1 MQSFEIMFRSLL
13 MGSAAI
19 GAAVLP
25 VAAFAQ
31 EQPAQAA
38 TDEAEDTNYG
48 AIVVTANKREQNLND
63 VGLAITALSG
73 DTLQKQGVSSLADLS
88 RTVPSL
94 TFQPTQYS
102 TPVYTL
108 RGVGFY
114 DSTLASYPTVSV
126 YLDEAP
132 LPLPVMTTHTAFDLE
147 RVEVLKGPQGTLFG
161 NNSTGG
167 AINFIASK
175 PTETFEAGGNI
186 SFGRFARVEG
196 NAYVSGPL
204 TENLTARVAVNG
216 AMADGWQRSI
226 SRPADT
232 NGEVGYIAGRVM
244 LDWRASDGIRFQLN
258 VNGWRD
264 SSDPVAPQ
272 YVGVIPQF
280 PGALSPE
287 QLALPF
293 APRNARAADWQR
305 NKKPNVDEKMGQLVL
320 RGDFDLTTDITLTSV
335 TSYAAYARDN
345 ANYEF
350 DGTPYLNGDY
360 FDASG
365 RVKTFSQELRIGN
378 GGRLPFRWVI
388 GANYERTN
396 TREFVV
402 VNFSEAS
409 LAPVF
414 GFTGD
419 KIRSR
424 QNMRNYAVFGNA
436 EYDIS
441 DQLTVKGGIRYTQAD
456 RAFSN
461 CTLDGGDG
469 TFSRVF
475 TELTNA
481 IQLGFLPVPGF
492 TPTGVPIGPIG
503 PDQCNMLDNV
513 TFDGTPV
520 TYLPGELFA
529 DLDEDNVSWRVGVD
543 FKPSNDLLLYANV
556 ARGYKA
562 GSFPFL
568 SGASFD
574 QNAAVTQ
581 ESLLSY
587 EAGFKASVFDRRI
600 NVNGAAFLYKYD
612 DKQLRG
618 KVPDPIFNL
627 LEALVNVPK
636 SELKG
641 VELEISGNPAPGLT
655 LSVAGS
661 YIDSEIKEYTNYSRS
676 NNLTDFAGSRIPY
689 TPKWQLNSS
698 VDYVLEGGKVQPF
711 VGATYS
717 WRSDQFANIGGS
729 RGLVIPAE
737 GGSDYPLED
746 VFKIKAYGLLDLRAG
761 VEAEDGSWRVSV
773 FGKNVTNKY
782 YTTNVQTAYD
792 NIVRFAGMPATY
804 GVTLAVKYR

>member
-1 MQSFEIMFRSLL
+1 MQSFELIYRSALL
-13 MGSAAI
+13 CSAA
-19 GAAVLP
+19 AAGIALP
-25 VAAFAQ
+25 TSAFAQ
-31 EQPAQAA
+31 EEPAQAA
-38 TDEAEDTNYG
+38 TDIQTASAYDT
-48 AIVVTANKREQNLND
+48 IIVTANKREQNLND

-73 DTLQKQGVSSLADLS
+73 EALEKQNVSSLADLA
-88 RTVPSL
+88 RTIPSL

-132 LPLPVMTTHTAFDLE
+132 QPLPVLTTHTAFDLE

-167 AINFIASK
+167 AINFIARK
-175 PTETFEAGGNI
+175 PTDTFEAGGDI

-196 NAYVSGPL
+196 NAYISGPISD
-204 TENLTARVAVNG
+204 NLTARVAING

-226 SRPADT
+226 SRPAET
-232 NGEVGYIAGRVM
+232 NGEVGYIAGRVL
-244 LDWRASDGIRFQLN
+244 LDWRAADGLRFRLN
-258 VNGWRD
+258 ASGWRD
-264 SSDPVAPQ
+264 SSDPAAPQ
-272 YVGVIPQF
+272 FVGLIPQF
-280 PGALSPE
+280 TGTLAPA
-287 QLALPF
+287 QLTLPF
-293 APRNARAADWQR
+293 APRKARAADWLR
-305 NKKPNVDEKMGQLVL
+305 ANKPNLDEKMGQVVL
-320 RGDFDLTTDITLTSV
+320 RGDVDLTQDITLTSI

-345 ANYEF
+345 ASYEF

-360 FDASG
+360 FGALG

-378 GGRLPFRWVI
+378 AGNLPFRWVV
-388 GANYERTN
+388 GANYERTK
-396 TREFVV
+396 TREFAV

-419 KIRSR
+419 MIRSK
-424 QNMRNYAVFGNA
+424 QAMRNYAAFANA

-456 RAFSN
+456 RSFSN

-469 TFSRVF
+469 TFSGVF
-475 TELTNA
+475 TGLANA
-481 IQLGFLPVPGF
+481 IQFGFVPVPGF
-492 TPTGVPIGPIG
+492 TPTFTPVPPIG
-503 PDQCNMLDNV
+503 PDQCNALDNV
-513 TFDGTPV
+513 TFDGTPI

-529 DLDEDNVSWRVGVD
+529 NLKEDNVSWRVGVD

-587 EAGFKASVFDRRI
+587 EAGFKASVLDRRI
-600 NVNGAAFLYKYD
+600 NVNGAAFWYKYD
-612 DKQLRG
+612 DKQLRA
-618 KVPDPIFNL
+618 KVPDPVFNL

-641 VELEISGNPAPGLT
+641 VELEVSGRPVKGLT
-655 LSVAGS
+655 LGAAGS
-661 YIDSEIKEYTNYSRS
+661 YIDSEINEFVNYSRS
-676 NNLTDFAGSRIPY
+676 NDLTDFAGSRIPY
-689 TPKWQLNSS
+689 TPKWQVSAS
-698 VDYVLEGGKVQPF
+698 ADYVFDGGKIQPF

-729 RGLVIPAE
+729 RGLVLPAE
-737 GGSDYPLED
+737 GRSDYPLD
-746 VFKIKAYGLLDLRAG
+746 DIFKIKAYGLLDLRAG

-792 NIVRFAGMPATY
+792 NVVRFAGMPATY
-804 GVTLAVKYR
+804 GVTLAVKFR

>member
-1 MQSFEIMFRSLL
+1 MQSFELIYRSALL
-13 MGSAAI
+13 CSAA
-19 GAAVLP
+19 AAGIALP
-25 VAAFAQ
+25 TSAFAQ
-31 EQPAQAA
+31 EEPAQAA
-38 TDEAEDTNYG
+38 TDIQTASAYDT
-48 AIVVTANKREQNLND
+48 IIVTANKREQNLND

-73 DTLQKQGVSSLADLS
+73 EALEKQNVSSLADLA
-88 RTVPSL
+88 RTIPSL

-132 LPLPVMTTHTAFDLE
+132 QPLPVLTTHTAFDLE

-167 AINFIASK
+167 AINFIARK
-175 PTETFEAGGNI
+175 PTDTFEAGGDI

-196 NAYVSGPL
+196 NAYISGPISD
-204 TENLTARVAVNG
+204 NLTARVAING

-226 SRPADT
+226 SRPAET
-232 NGEVGYIAGRVM
+232 NGEVGYIAGRVL
-244 LDWRASDGIRFQLN
+244 LDWRAADGLRFRLN
-258 VNGWRD
+258 ASGWRD
-264 SSDPVAPQ
+264 SSDPAAPQ
-272 YVGVIPQF
+272 FVGLIPQF
-280 PGALSPE
+280 TGTLAPA
-287 QLALPF
+287 QLTLPF
-293 APRNARAADWQR
+293 APRKARAADWLR
-305 NKKPNVDEKMGQLVL
+305 ANKPNLDEKMGQVVL
-320 RGDFDLTTDITLTSV
+320 RGDVDLTQDITLTSI

-345 ANYEF
+345 ASYEF

-360 FDASG
+360 FGALG

-378 GGRLPFRWVI
+378 AGNLPFRWVV
-388 GANYERTN
+388 GANYERTK
-396 TREFVV
+396 TREFAV

-419 KIRSR
+419 MIRSK
-424 QNMRNYAVFGNA
+424 QAMRNYAAFANA

-456 RAFSN
+456 RSFSN

-469 TFSRVF
+469 TFSGVF
-475 TELTNA
+475 TGLANA
-481 IQLGFLPVPGF
+481 IQFGFVPVPGF
-492 TPTGVPIGPIG
+492 TPTFTPVPPIG
-503 PDQCNMLDNV
+503 PDQCNALDNV
-513 TFDGTPV
+513 TFDGTPI

-529 DLDEDNVSWRVGVD
+529 NLKEDNVSWRVGVD

-587 EAGFKASVFDRRI
+587 EAGFKASVLDRRI
-600 NVNGAAFLYKYD
+600 NVNGAAFWYKYD
-612 DKQLRG
+612 DKQLRA
-618 KVPDPIFNL
+618 KVPDPVFNL

-641 VELEISGNPAPGLT
+641 VELEVSGRPVKGLT
-655 LSVAGS
+655 LGAAGS
-661 YIDSEIKEYTNYSRS
+661 YIDSEIKEFVNYSRS
-676 NNLTDFAGSRIPY
+676 NDLTDFAGSRIPY
-689 TPKWQLNSS
+689 TPKWQVSAS
-698 VDYVLEGGKVQPF
+698 ADYVFDGGKIQPF

-729 RGLVIPAE
+729 RGLVLPAE
-737 GGSDYPLED
+737 GRSDYPLD
-746 VFKIKAYGLLDLRAG
+746 DIFKIKAYGLLDLRAG

-792 NIVRFAGMPATY
+792 NVVRFAGMPATY
-804 GVTLAVKYR
+804 GVTLAVKFR